1 MLFSYVCDDC
11 GLYLEHDKPMLAE
24 HPKKCPEC
32 GTKYDHGFHQDWAG
46 KGVNGLQKGN
56 PTSVGA
62 QIEKNEKKWGK
73 ELTQIKIEQELTA
86 RKNVKGKKE
95 LPGKKIEV
103 SNELPWWR
111 SGEVPGLPKLDKP
124 LKLSK
129 VKDTEK
135 YIQTGETT

>member
-1 MLFSYVCDDC
+1 MPVYVYACDDC
-11 GLYLEHDKPMLAE
+11 GNRCELVKGMNDP
-24 HPKKCPEC
+24 HPKKCPDC
-32 GTKYDHGFHQDWAG
+32 GVWYDKGFHQDWG
-46 KGVNGLQKGN
+46 NKNVNGLQKGT
-56 PTSVGA
+56 PLCVGQ

-73 ELTQIKIEQELTA
+73 ELTQIKIEQELA
-86 RKNVKGKKE
+86 SRKNVKGKKE

-111 SGEVPGLPKLDKP
+111 SGEVQGLPKMEKP

-135 YIQTGETT
+135 YIQTGET